1 MGTAQRLDRSQ
12 GLFRGLRPFRGQGL
26 SRPWALALLLAL
38 ASAGCQGRFLTAE
51 EIDQRLDASTAGEF
65 DSLGADGDTAGQ
77 ADTLGV
83 DGPAADAADAA
94 DSDSGGGDSGCQAA
108 SECNDQ
114 NPCTTDNC
122 EPSGSCSH
130 APIANGGSCDDGN
143 ACTTGEYCSSG
154 NCAAGVAKVCDD
166 QNLCTADACLPA
178 KGCTYTNDDGAPC
191 NDDDPCSSGDKC
203 LSGQCTGK
211 PKDCGNDECTSAK
224 CVGGTC
230 KVASKPDDL
239 DCDDSD
245 ACTSGDKC
253 KDGLCVGAAKTDCN
267 DQNPCTQESCVGTLG
282 CKSTPLDGP
291 CSDGDACSVAD
302 TCSAGAC
309 KAGQPKQCDDGNP
322 CTQDKCDAV
331 SGACAAS
338 PSDAA
343 CSDGNACTAGDA
355 CKNGS
360 CQAGSVTGCDDKNPC
375 TVDTCDASTGACQVL
390 FNTAPCDDG
399 DACSVGDSC
408 ASGTCKPGAEK
419 PCADSNT
426 CTSDSCNPQTGAC
439 VHAAISG
446 CGDGCSKAGDCKAG
460 DVCNEA
466 ACVSGKCAF
475 LPTSAGCD
483 DGDACTAGDQCE
495 AGSCKPGSAK
505 NCDDGQPCTADSCK
519 AGACQHANSTDACS
533 DNNACTQGD
542 LCGGG
547 VCKPGAAKAC
557 DDANPCTQDG
567 CDAASGSCSATPNS
581 AVCSD
586 GNPCTSGEACQG
598 GSCVGGKAVA
608 CDDGNACTSDACDPK
623 TGGCNH
629 SNNSAPCS
637 DGNACSEGDV
647 CGGGS
652 CQSGTAKTC
661 GDGNPCTTDT
671 CNPATAAC
679 SNSANAAPCSDGDA
693 CSVGDA
699 CSGGACK
706 AGAAKV
712 CADSDTCTNDA
723 CDPASGNCVFKPIT
737 GCGGNCAKA
746 GDCSDSNVCTDDAC
760 VSGKCAFPAN
770 TASCSDNN
778 ACTLGDACSGG
789 ACKPGAAKGCN
800 DGNPC
805 TNDSCDPQSGACVQ
819 TPNTAVCDD
828 GNACTA
834 GDVCGSGA
842 CKAGKATDCSDGNPC
857 TNDSCNPVSGAC
869 QTSANTAA
877 CSDGNACTLNDSC
890 AGSVCK
896 AGSAK
901 SCDDANPCTN
911 DSCDPLSGACA
922 KVANSAPCSDG
933 NACTQGDV
941 CAATVCNA
949 GPAKVCND
957 SNPCTS
963 DGCDAASGNCTA
975 VANTAACED
984 GSKCTS
990 SDKCGG
996 GSCQPG
1002 TAKVCDD
1009 GDSCTSDSCNPG
1021 DASCVFAPKIG
1032 CGGNCSV
1039 ATDCSDANPCTD
1051 NQCVAGKCAFPN
1063 NTLSCDDKNPCTIS
1077 DICAGGACKSGAT
1090 KSCDDGN
1097 LCTNDSCTAAS
1108 GLCSYVNNSN
1118 SCSDGDACTSPD
1130 ACSAGK
1136 CQPGSKKSCQDG
1148 NACTDDSCNSTSGA
1162 CVYSNNTASC
1172 NDNNACTS
1180 GDICGSGSCAGPS
1193 AVTCNDNK
1201 PCTTDS
1207 CDPASGCK
1215 FLNNTQSCSDGN
1227 ACTSGDLCS
1236 GGACVGGPAPVCN
1249 DDNLCTTDSCDAASG
1264 CKYTANTAQC
1274 DDGNKCTLGDVCK
1287 SATCTAGSAKVCSDS
1302 DNCTSDS
1309 CDPAGGSCV
1318 FKPII
1323 GCGGNCA
1330 AYTDCNDGN
1339 VCTTDNCSAGKCVFS
1354 NHTSP
1359 CNDGDACTGGDIC
1372 SDGKCAGT
1380 VDIVC
1385 EDKNPCTDDSC
1396 DKSAGCTYSAVANGT
1411 LCEDGQPCTVGD
1423 SCLSGACKA
1432 GTAVWVDTFAGSVPA
1447 SNKGYGSGSLAD
1459 GTGSK
1464 AGFNTPMGIVYHP
1477 GDNKLYVADSA
1488 SNAIRSLGLDG
1499 EAKTV
1504 AGDPAVASLQ
1514 DGKGT
1519 QAKFNVPMGI
1529 AVDSSGVLYVADTLN
1544 HAIRTVLTD
1553 GTVTTLAGTG
1563 TPGAQNGKLSGATFS
1578 APRGIAVNSAGLIAV
1593 ADTNNHR
1600 IRIINLT
1607 TNGVTTLAGS
1617 SVGTNG
1623 GSGTAAQFN
1632 TPIGVAFGPGGALY
1646 VADQGNQRIRKVTPE
1661 GLVTTV
1667 AGDGSASWSDHSN
1680 PLLARF
1686 YNPTGLFAIPS
1697 GPLLIADSYNGRIR
1711 RLGPT
1716 GVGTVAGSGT
1726 GSADGAAATSS
1737 FYMSHAIAA
1746 DSNGYIYIADSYNHV
1761 IRRIRDGSAPCT
1773 IGGECVA
1780 GGWSNPKDS
1789 CLHCNAATSPSS
1801 WSSKAN
1807 GGLCDDGNLCT
1818 SGDICSDASA
1828 KGGCTGGALDCDDA
1842 NVCTNDSCDAQSG
1855 GCLHAAS
1862 GGACNDGNTCTGGD
1876 YCSGGACI
1884 GGPNNGCDD
1893 GNPCTND
1900 NCNLANNSCSNPP
1913 VSYGSACSPTNKAAY
1928 GFCAGSKCTG
1938 LEQSANLY
1946 AGSGSSAN
1954 RLTSVTAGPDQK
1966 LYASG
1971 FGVAAAAPNPV
1982 SAIWT
1987 INASVSPP
1995 ALTSPYTTGGEV
2007 WSLAKRLASGGSTSV
2022 GTAGDTNANVWTHGG
2037 SGWGTSGLPSLPSPT
2052 ARILRQSSSIEV
2064 AGSSETYLLG
2074 GNPDGAS
2081 AAPPTTLMR
2090 LGWSTTGGWL
2100 SGNGY
2105 GEMAVA
2111 SSTPT
2116 TAAECVSKRIPAQI
2130 SGIAAFN
2137 PTSAYIAG
2145 IYGTVA
2151 QAPHVAL
2158 FVANTGPSTTCA
2170 SSAPGGTVVFA
2181 AGNNY
2186 LTLSSGTVTGI
2197 AATSVNRAI
2206 AVGSSAGAP
2215 WIQRRTETSTW
2226 AAENPTPTPPSGMP
2240 AWGGNYAPTAVWLGA
2255 KETWITG
2262 IVAFN
2267 GCSYVFA
2274 LHGSWP
2280 NSTVTWDKL
2289 LVTSDTV
2296 AACGSSAQS
2305 QLSVTKVW
2313 GDPASGA
2320 VYLTGSSPVD
2330 SIGKTKV
2337 GSGTA
2342 SAGQV
2347 GVLWRIQ

>member
-1 MGTAQRLDRSQ
+1 MGTAQRLYRSQ
-12 GLFRGLRPFRGQGL
+12 GLFRGQGL
-26 SRPWALALLLAL
+26 SRRLGLAQAWALALLLAL
-38 ASAGCQGRFLTAE
+38 ASAACQGRFLTAE
-51 EIDQRLDASTAGEF
+51 EIDQRLSASAADGF
-65 DSLGADGDTAGQ
+65 DGVGADGDTASQ

-83 DGPAADAADAA
+83 DGPTTDAADAA
-94 DSDSGGGDSGCQAA
+94 DGDSGGGDSGCQAA
-108 SECNDQ
+108 GECNDQ

-122 EPSGSCSH
+122 EPGGSCSH
-130 APIANGGSCDDGN
+130 APIADGGSCDDGN

-154 NCAAGVAKVCDD
+154 KCAAGVAKVCDD

-191 NDDDPCSSGDKC
+191 TDDDPCTSGDKC

-211 PKDCGNDECTSAK
+211 AKDCGNDECTSAK

-267 DQNPCTQESCVGTLG
+267 DQNPCTQESCVGTQG

-309 KAGQPKQCDDGNP
+309 KAGQPKLCDDGNP

-331 SGACAAS
+331 SGACAAT

-390 FNTAPCDDG
+390 FNTAPCEDG

-408 ASGTCKPGAEK
+408 ANGTCKPGAEK

-426 CTSDSCNPQTGAC
+426 CTSDSCNSQTGAC

-495 AGSCKPGSAK
+495 AGGCKPGSAK

-519 AGACQHANSTDACS
+519 AGASQHANSTDACS

-547 VCKPGAAKAC
+547 VCKPGAAKVC
-557 DDANPCTQDG
+557 NDANPCTQDG
-567 CDAASGSCSATPNS
+567 CDTASGNCSATPNS
-581 AVCSD
+581 AACSD

-661 GDGNPCTTDT
+661 SDNNPCTTDT
-671 CNPATAAC
+671 CDPATAAC
-679 SNSANAAPCSDGDA
+679 SNSANAAQCSDGDA

-699 CSGGACK
+699 CSGGSCK

-723 CDPASGNCVFKPIT
+723 CDSASGNCVFKPIT

-805 TNDSCDPQSGACVQ
+805 TNDSCDPQTGACVQ
-819 TPNTAVCDD
+819 APNTSVCDD

-834 GDVCGSGA
+834 GDVCGGGG

-857 TNDSCNPVSGAC
+857 TTDACNPVSGAC

-877 CSDGNACTLNDSC
+877 CSDGNACTLNDFC
-890 AGSVCK
+890 AGSACK

-941 CAATVCNA
+941 CAASACNA
-949 GPAKVCND
+949 GTAKVCND
-957 SNPCTS
+957 SNPCTT

-984 GSKCTS
+984 GSNCTS

-996 GSCQPG
+996 GSCQAG

-1021 DASCVFAPKIG
+1021 DASCVFAPKVG

-1063 NTLSCDDKNPCTIS
+1063 NTVSCDDKNPCTIS
-1077 DICAGGACKSGAT
+1077 DICAGGVCKSGAT
-1090 KSCDDGN
+1090 KSCDDAN
-1097 LCTNDSCTAAS
+1097 VCTNDSCTAAS

-1148 NACTDDSCNSTSGA
+1148 NACTDDSCNSSSGA
-1162 CVYSNNTASC
+1162 CVYTNNTVSC
-1172 NDNNACTS
+1172 NDNSACTS
-1180 GDICGSGSCAGPS
+1180 GDACAGGTCAGPS
-1193 AVTCNDNK
+1193 AVSCNDNK

-1227 ACTSGDLCS
+1227 ACTTGDVCS
-1236 GGACVGGPAPVCN
+1236 GGVCAGGAAPVCN
-1249 DDNLCTTDSCDAASG
+1249 DDNLCTTDGCDATNG
-1264 CKYTANTAQC
+1264 CKYTANSAAC
-1274 DDGNKCTLGDVCK
+1274 DDGNKCTLSDSCK
-1287 SATCTAGSAKVCSDS
+1287 LGSCSPGSAKVCNDSDS
-1302 DNCTSDS
+1302 CTSDS
-1309 CDPAGGSCV
+1309 CDPAGGACV

-1330 AYTDCNDGN
+1330 TSSDCSDGN
-1339 VCTTDNCSAGKCVFS
+1339 ACTSDSCSGGKCVFS
-1354 NHTSP
+1354 QNVAA
-1359 CNDGDACTGGDIC
+1359 CNDGDACTTNDVY
-1372 SDGKCAGT
+1372 SDNTYTNTQK
-1380 VDIVC
+1380 IMYK
-1385 EDKNPCTDDSC
+1385 DKNDCTNDSC
-1396 DKSAGCTYSAVANGT
+1396 DKSAGCLYTNLANGT
-1411 LCEDGQPCTVGD
+1411 LCEDGQACSVGD
-1423 SCLSGACKA
+1423 GCLSGVCKA
-1432 GTAVWVDTFAGSVPA
+1432 GTAVWVDTLAGSVP
-1447 SNKGYGSGSLAD
+1447 SPNNGYGGGGLAD
-1459 GTGSK
+1459 GLGAVAK
-1464 AGFNTPMGIVYHP
+1464 FNTPMSIVYHP
-1477 GDNKLYVADSA
+1477 GDNKLYIADTA
-1488 SNAIRSLGLDG
+1488 NHAIRSVALDG
-1499 EAKTV
+1499 QV
-1504 AGDPAVASLQ
+1504 ATIAGNPKGAGLQ
-1514 DGKGT
+1514 DGKGSD
-1519 QAKFNVPMGI
+1519 ALFNQPMGI
-1529 AVDSSGVLYVADTLN
+1529 AVDSSGVLYVADALN
-1544 HAIRTVLTD
+1544 HAIRMVMTD
-1553 GTVTTLAGTG
+1553 GSVTTLAGNG
-1563 TPGAQNGKLSGATFS
+1563 TPGAQNGKLSVASFS

-1593 ADTNNHR
+1593 ADTNNHL
-1600 IRIINLT
+1600 IRIINL
-1607 TNGVTTLAGS
+1607 NSSSVTTLAGS
-1617 SVGTNG
+1617 SVGMNAG
-1623 GSGTAAQFN
+1623 IGAIAQFN
-1632 TPIGVAFGPGGALY
+1632 TPIGVAFGAGGALY

-1661 GLVTTV
+1661 GQVTTV
-1667 AGDGSASWSDHSN
+1667 AGDGTAAWVDHSN

-1686 YNPTGLFAIPS
+1686 YNPPGLFAIPN

-1711 RLGPT
+1711 RFGPT
-1716 GVGTVAGSGT
+1716 GVGTLAGSGT
-1726 GSADGAAATSS
+1726 GSANGAAATSS
-1737 FYMSHAIAA
+1737 FYLPHAMAA
-1746 DSNGYIYIADSYNHV
+1746 DSNGYIYVADSYNHV

-1773 IGGECVA
+1773 IAGECVV

-1789 CLHCNAATSPSS
+1789 CTHCSAASSATS
-1801 WSSKAN
+1801 WTAKAN

-1818 SGDICSDASA
+1818 SGDVCSDTAN
-1828 KGGCTGGALDCDDA
+1828 KGGCSGGAVDCNDA
-1842 NVCTNDSCDAQSG
+1842 NLCTNDSCNAQSG
-1855 GCLHAAS
+1855 ACLHEANSS
-1862 GGACNDGNTCTGGD
+1862 GCNDGNACTGGD
-1876 YCSGGACI
+1876 FCSGGSCAA
-1884 GGPNNGCDD
+1884 GPNNACDD
-1893 GNPCTND
+1893 GNACTTD
-1900 NCNLANNSCSNPP
+1900 TCNIANNSCSNSA
-1913 VSYGSACSPTNKAAY
+1913 VAYGTACTPTNKAMY

-1954 RLTSVTAGPDQK
+1954 RLTSVTMGPDQK

-1971 FGVAAAAPNPV
+1971 FGLAAQAANPV
-1982 SAIWT
+1982 STIWT

-1995 ALTSPYTTGGEV
+1995 ALISPYTSAGEV

-2022 GTAGDTNANVWTHGG
+2022 GTAGDTNANVWTHTG
-2037 SGWGTSGLPSLPSPT
+2037 SGWGTSGLPYLPNPT
-2052 ARILRQSSSIEV
+2052 ARILRQSSQVDV
-2064 AGSSETYLLG
+2064 AGGSETYLLG

-2090 LGWSTTGGWL
+2090 LGWSSSSGWL
-2100 SGNGY
+2100 SGEGY
-2105 GEMAVA
+2105 GEIAMYN
-2111 SSTPT
+2111 STPT
-2116 TAAECVSKRIPAQI
+2116 TTAECISKRVAAPIA
-2130 SGIAAFN
+2130 GIAAFN
-2137 PTSAYIAG
+2137 GTSAYIASN
-2145 IYGTVA
+2145 YGSA
-2151 QAPHVAL
+2151 SLFPQIAL
-2158 FVANTGPSTTCA
+2158 MVANTGPSALCKD
-2170 SSAPGGTVVFA
+2170 SAPGGALVYSSPY
-2181 AGNNY
+2181 NY
-2186 LTLSSGTVTGI
+2186 LSFGSGTVTGI

-2215 WIQRRTETSTW
+2215 WIQRRTEASAW
-2226 AAENPTPTPPSGMP
+2226 AAETPTPTPPSGMP
-2240 AWGGNYAPTAVWLGA
+2240 AWGGNYTPTAVWLGA
-2255 KETWITG
+2255 KETWVTG
-2262 IVAFN
+2262 ILSYN

-2280 NSTVTWDKL
+2280 NSTVT
-2289 LVTSDTV
+2289 
-2296 AACGSSAQS
+2296 
-2305 QLSVTKVW
+2305 
-2313 GDPASGA
+2313 
-2320 VYLTGSSPVD
+2320 
-2330 SIGKTKV
+2330 
-2337 GSGTA
+2337 
-2342 SAGQV
+2342 
-2347 GVLWRIQ
+2347 

>member
-12 GLFRGLRPFRGQGL
+12 GLFRGLRLFRGLGL

-83 DGPAADAADAA
+83 DGPTADAADAA

-230 KVASKPDDL
+230 KAASKPDDL

-408 ASGTCKPGAEK
+408 ASGTCQPGAEK

-495 AGSCKPGSAK
+495 AGGCKPGSAK

-547 VCKPGAAKAC
+547 VCKPGAAKVC

-586 GNPCTSGEACQG
+586 GIPCTSGEACQG

-857 TNDSCNPVSGAC
+857 TTDSCNPVSGAC

-990 SDKCGG
+990 SDKCSG

-1090 KSCDDGN
+1090 KSCDDSN

-1162 CVYSNNTASC
+1162 CVYTNNTAAC
-1172 NDNNACTS
+1172 NDNSACTS
-1180 GDICGSGSCAGPS
+1180 GDICANGSCAGPS

-1287 SATCTAGSAKVCSDS
+1287 SATCTAGSAKVCSDG

-1354 NHTSP
+1354 NHTLP

-1380 VDIVC
+1380 VDIAC

-1396 DKSAGCTYSAVANGT
+1396 DKSAGCIYSAVANGT

-1423 SCLSGACKA
+1423 NCLSGACKA

-1447 SNKGYGSGSLAD
+1447 NNKGYGSGSLAD
-1459 GTGSK
+1459 GSGSK
-1464 AGFNTPMGIVYHP
+1464 AGFNTPMGMVYHP

-1661 GLVTTV
+1661 GMVTTV

-1737 FYMSHAIAA
+1737 FYMPHAIAA
-1746 DSNGYIYIADSYNHV
+1746 DSNGYIYVADSYNHV

-1773 IGGECVA
+1773 IGGECVV

-1789 CLHCNAATSPSS
+1789 CLHCDAATSPSS

-1828 KGGCTGGALDCDDA
+1828 KGGCTGGGLDCDDA
-1842 NVCTNDSCDAQSG
+1842 NACTNDSCDAQSG
-1855 GCLHAAS
+1855 GCLHAAN
-1862 GGACNDGNTCTGGD
+1862 GGGCNDGNTCTGGD

-1884 GGPNNGCDD
+1884 GGPYNGCDD
-1893 GNPCTND
+1893 SNPCTND
-1900 NCNLANNSCSNPP
+1900 TCNLANNSCSNPP

-1971 FGVAAAAPNPV
+1971 FGLAAAAGNPV

-1995 ALTSPYTTGGEV
+1995 ALTSPYTTAGEV

-2037 SGWGTSGLPSLPSPT
+2037 SGWGTIGLPYLPNPT
-2052 ARILRQSSSIEV
+2052 ARILRQSSQVDV
-2064 AGSSETYLLG
+2064 AGGSETYLLG

-2090 LGWSTTGGWL
+2090 LGWSSASGWL

-2105 GEMAVA
+2105 GEMAVYN
-2111 SSTPT
+2111 SVPT
-2116 TAAECVSKRIPAQI
+2116 TAAECLSKRV
-2130 SGIAAFN
+2130 S
-2137 PTSAYIAG
+2137 
-2145 IYGTVA
+2145 V
-2151 QAPHVAL
+2151 
-2158 FVANTGPSTTCA
+2158 
-2170 SSAPGGTVVFA
+2170 
-2181 AGNNY
+2181 
-2186 LTLSSGTVTGI
+2186 TVTGI
-2197 AATSVNRAI
+2197 AAFNSTSAYIASNFGVSNLIPQVGLFVALIGPSALCKDSAPGGALVYASGYNYLGLASGTVTGVAATAANRAI

-2226 AAENPTPTPPSGMP
+2226 AAETPTPTPPSGMP
-2240 AWGGNYAPTAVWLGA
+2240 AWGGYYAPTAVWLGA

-2262 IVAFN
+2262 ILVYN